1 MLNRYLTGMGKT
13 KPAVP
18 AICYLDIDQSKPEYS
33 PHGQISL
40 VVVRQLNLGP
50 SFTHP
55 TIASQPGAERDEIVR
70 SHVIPT
76 SVVNYQDYFRECV
89 EDLYLAYKNLYS
101 RDTTLPLVINTS
113 GSLYATQ
120 FELSE
125 QLLKRSRPQNIVH
138 LGDTRAIDTAT
149 ADRLHTLQTLAR
161 QHRSVLYEITA
172 QTPSLSPLRTDTEL
186 RAMHIQSY
194 FHLTALSPNPTWTP
208 KLLTTYHPWEFTYRS
223 TPTHAQDMVGF
234 LNLSEPLSPS
244 SLIHTLNGSII
255 YIVQSSSSQIPTP
268 YTSLPR
274 TPRSRIPYF
283 PTNSKLG
290 LVEPLDPRTTRV
302 MCAALIRGFDPERSM
317 VQVLVPKA
325 MENLMA
331 GLKAERT
338 VFVAGCCEMPEWS
351 YVEDAYLRQYEEN
364 AGERKFGEAEELG
377 TWVEREDVVDGMGYL
392 NTVRRVR
399 KFITGEKD
407 KSGEGNGK

>member
-1 MLNRYLTGMGKT
+1 M
-13 KPAVP
+13 
-18 AICYLDIDQSKPEYS
+18 
-33 PHGQISL
+33 
-40 VVVRQLNLGP
+40 
-50 SFTHP
+50 
-55 TIASQPGAERDEIVR
+55 
-70 SHVIPT
+70 
-76 SVVNYQDYFRECV
+76 
-89 EDLYLAYKNLYS
+89 
-101 RDTTLPLVINTS
+101 
-113 GSLYATQ
+113 
-120 FELSE
+120 
-125 QLLKRSRPQNIVH
+125 
-138 LGDTRAIDTAT
+138 
-149 ADRLHTLQTLAR
+149 
-161 QHRSVLYEITA
+161 
-172 QTPSLSPLRTDTEL
+172 
-186 RAMHIQSY
+186 
-194 FHLTALSPNPTWTP
+194 
-208 KLLTTYHPWEFTYRS
+208 
-223 TPTHAQDMVGF
+223 
-234 LNLSEPLSPS
+234 
-244 SLIHTLNGSII
+244 
-255 YIVQSSSSQIPTP
+255 P

-274 TPRSRIPYF
+274 TPRSGIPYF